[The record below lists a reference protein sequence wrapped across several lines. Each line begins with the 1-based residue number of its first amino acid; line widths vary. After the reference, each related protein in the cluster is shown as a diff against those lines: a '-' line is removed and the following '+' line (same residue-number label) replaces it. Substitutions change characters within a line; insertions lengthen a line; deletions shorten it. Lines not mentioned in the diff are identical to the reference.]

1 MKHELFSLEK
11 ASVFSGETLIL
22 SDFYLHIY
30 EGEIL
35 GVICDSL
42 TEEQTLID
50 LFRGKCRVEG
60 SVRFS
65 RTQISGNAV
74 RQECAKSFFVVDEH
88 LPLIR
93 TLSVPENICIFRNRD
108 FLVRSR
114 QYTEFSENLL
124 AQFDLRIDLTK
135 TVSALTPQER
145 LLVIL
150 LKAYAE
156 KRRVI
161 VLANISETVTEGEFM
176 PVLQLIRKMTRLG
189 HAFLIIDSIDTNIF
203 SAADQV
209 MVVRGG
215 SSTACFSAAFFN
227 REKFWNYMFEEQR
240 TVYADDMLYDEEDA
254 EEAEDLPPSICLEHV
269 STGRLHDISLSVD
282 RGELLKILCLDRRT
296 IGGFRRLIS
305 GDTAVTAGRILIS
318 GQEVHPPHS
327 FSVALRNGIMWC
339 PESPYENAVISTMSV
354 RDNLMLGLSEKVR
367 HIWLTGRFSGHIDA
381 IIRGQIGI
389 GDPLAKASDCSP
401 EALQKLVYTRFLIS
415 RPSILVLEKP
425 FTETGTRIRE
435 TTLEMIRTLLTRG
448 VTGIVLPSTPSTL
461 SLVDGDEIYA
471 KNGRIISEEEMYN
484 SFYGAAGE

>member
-1 MKHELFSLEK
+1 
-11 ASVFSGETLIL
+11 
-22 SDFYLHIY
+22 
-30 EGEIL
+30 
-35 GVICDSL
+35 
-42 TEEQTLID
+42 
-50 LFRGKCRVEG
+50 
-60 SVRFS
+60 
-65 RTQISGNAV
+65 
-74 RQECAKSFFVVDEH
+74 
-88 LPLIR
+88 
-93 TLSVPENICIFRNRD
+93 
-108 FLVRSR
+108 
-114 QYTEFSENLL
+114 
-124 AQFDLRIDLTK
+124 
-135 TVSALTPQER
+135 
-145 LLVIL
+145 
-150 LKAYAE
+150 
-156 KRRVI
+156 
-161 VLANISETVTEGEFM
+161 
-176 PVLQLIRKMTRLG
+176 MTRLG

-240 TVYADDMLYDEEDA
+240 TAYTDDMLYDEENA
-254 EEAEDLPPSICLEHV
+254 EDAEDLPPSICLEHV

-381 IIRGQIGI
+381 IIRERIGI
-389 GDPLAKASDCSP
+389 DAPLTKASDCSP

-448 VTGIVLPSTPSTL
+448 VTVIVLTSTPSTL

-484 SFYGAAGE
+484 SFYGTVSE